1 MGAFTE
7 IGSSLK
13 IGAVGLAVLIAAG
26 VQPALPGGRL
36 LTAMDV
42 LSIRIPEQPDL
53 DATTR
58 IEPDGTINL
67 AYVGRIKA
75 AGLTEDAL
83 ARVIEKRL
91 IELQILARP

>member
-1 MGAFTE
+1 MIAKTPLRIIYIASF
-7 IGSSLK
+7 I
-13 IGAVGLAVLIAAG
+13 AAAVLPAWAG
-26 VQPALPGGRL
+26 RRV
-36 LTAMDV
+36 LTPMDV
-42 LSIRIPEQPDL
+42 VSIRIPDQPDL